1 MARGTL
7 TTDAVVDITVRLID
21 EHGPADLTLSK
32 VAAAAGVATPS
43 LYKHVRGLAE
53 LRSLVSARIIEE
65 IAERVGAAVLG
76 RAGDDAVRACMTA
89 WRGYAQDHPHRY
101 AAMIQRPEEQAAK
114 AGERLL
120 NIVSA
125 TLHEYRLD
133 PTDTIHAVRCLRAA
147 LHGFA
152 VLEAEGGFGLPQ
164 DLGDSFELM
173 IEMVIAGLRSRA

>member
-1 MARGTL
+1 MAKGTL
-7 TTDAVVDITVRLID
+7 TTDAVVEITVRLID

-32 VAAAAGVATPS
+32 VSSAAGVATPS
-43 LYKHVRGLAE
+43 LYKHVRNLAE
-53 LRSLVSARIIEE
+53 LRALVSTRVIEE

-89 WRGYAQDHPHRY
+89 WRGYAHDHPHRY
-101 AAMIQRPEEQAAK
+101 AAMIQRPQEHSAK

-120 NIVSA
+120 HIVSA
-125 TLHEYRLD
+125 TLHDYRLD
-133 PTDTIHAVRCLRAA
+133 ADDTIHAVRCLRAA